1 MNWNGWHGPYDG
13 GGKAFKE
20 NTIIMLAQK
29 ELNQVQKSVTE
40 AKDRLALVFEA
51 LGDPTRLN
59 IFRLLLK
66 EEKDLCVTDVA
77 NVFKISVPAASYQ
90 LKILEMVGLIQRERM
105 GKMTCYTL
113 RKKDPMVKNVV
124 KIIQ

>member
-1 MNWNGWHGPYDG
+1 
-13 GGKAFKE
+13 
-20 NTIIMLAQK
+20 MLEVK
-29 ELNQVQKSVTE
+29 ELQKVQRSFTGM
-40 AKDRLALVFEA
+40 KDRLAFVFEA

-59 IFRLLLK
+59 ILRLLSK
-66 EEKDLCVTDVA
+66 GEKDLCVTDVA

-90 LKILEMVGLIQRERM
+90 LKVLEVVGLIERERM

-113 RKKDPMVKNVV
+113 RKKDPLVKSVL